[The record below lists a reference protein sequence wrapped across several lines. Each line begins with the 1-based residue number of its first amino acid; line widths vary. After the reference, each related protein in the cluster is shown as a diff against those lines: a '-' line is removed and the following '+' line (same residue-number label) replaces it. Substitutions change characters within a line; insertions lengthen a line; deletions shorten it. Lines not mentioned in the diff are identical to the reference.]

1 MASTHTDF
9 GTFLKHY
16 RALKRADLL
25 DTTPLILSEGD
36 SWFSTPLYYNL
47 VDWLET
53 EAHHALFMRLEA
65 SGDLATRM
73 FRGGNLKVLES
84 RLKNLE
90 FDVLLISAGGNDF
103 VDDYLQ
109 RLFENAKRMTPEQA
123 LARVIASG
131 RYDDVLKAYRRGLE
145 IAFAARPNLQV
156 ITHTYDYPRLMGQ
169 AAKLS
174 VEAIGLVALFKRS
187 VGDWI
192 ARHIRHVLPSEDEQR
207 AFVKLLIDEF
217 SNRVLSVLKNE
228 YDSALTIVEF
238 RGNLTSDADWNDE
251 MHPTGAA
258 FRTLAAD
265 LRAAVRSVLPAA
277 KRAGIG

>member
-9 GTFLKHY
+9 GKFLNHY
-16 RALKRADLL
+16 RALKRADML
-25 DTTPLILSEGD
+25 DTTPIVLSEGD

-47 VDWLET
+47 VDWLEA
-53 EAHHALFMRLEA
+53 EAPHALFMRLEA

-90 FDVLLISAGGNDF
+90 FDALLISAGGNDF
-103 VDDYLQ
+103 VDEFLK
-109 RLFENAKRMTPEQA
+109 RLFSSAQRMTPRSA
-123 LARVIASG
+123 LDAVVKSG
-131 RYDDVLKAYRRGLE
+131 RYEEVLKAYRRGLDT
-145 IAFAARPNLQV
+145 ALTARPELKI

-169 AAKLS
+169 EAKLT
-174 VEAIGLVALFKRS
+174 VEAIGLAALFKRS

-192 ARHIRHVLPSEDEQR
+192 ARHIGHVLPSEDEQR
-207 AFVKLLIDEF
+207 EFVRLLIDQF
-217 SNRVLSVLKNE
+217 VARVLDPLKIE
-228 YDSALTIVEF
+228 YGAALTIVDF
-238 RGNLTSDADWNDE
+238 RGALDSDADWNDE

-258 FRTLAAD
+258 FRRLASN
-265 LRAAVRSVLPAA
+265 LRAALRTALPTP